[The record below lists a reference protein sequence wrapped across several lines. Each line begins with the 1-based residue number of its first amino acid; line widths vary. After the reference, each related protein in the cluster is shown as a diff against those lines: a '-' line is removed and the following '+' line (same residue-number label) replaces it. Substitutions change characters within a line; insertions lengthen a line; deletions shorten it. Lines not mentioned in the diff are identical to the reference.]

1 MHYSKTIAVSTL
13 SVLFVAGAVFVS
25 GFLRAPVAHA
35 DTGVARAAAA
45 TVTVVDECGITQA
58 DVAQIAAIQD
68 DQALAYADE
77 IKQELVL
84 RKLLV
89 RETIDCA
96 QQEVQALQTSLA
108 STSAP
113 GSAQQLQSQLA
124 GDLNEATGFYNNEL
138 AQLDVVGIAGTKEI
152 AREVLMWRAGTFLP
166 LSENVNNFILWAQN
180 QDLFSTAQT
189 RMTQTQRA
197 VSFIEGATPN
207 PALQSA
213 LASAQSSFNDAQTE
227 NAAVEQALAQD
238 LSPDQTLGL
247 IKQSLSSLSDTYKG
261 FSNVSTIVSGILPQ

>member
-1 MHYSKTIAVSTL
+1 M
-13 SVLFVAGAVFVS
+13 
-25 GFLRAPVAHA
+25 
-35 DTGVARAAAA
+35 
-45 TVTVVDECGITQA
+45 
-58 DVAQIAAIQD
+58 
-68 DQALAYADE
+68 
-77 IKQELVL
+77 
-84 RKLLV
+84 
-89 RETIDCA
+89 
-96 QQEVQALQTSLA
+96 QTSLA

-180 QDLFSTAQT
+180 RTLFSTAQT

-227 NAAVEQALAQD
+227 NAAVERRLRQIFLRIRR
-238 LSPDQTLGL
+238 LGL
-247 IKQSLSSLSDTYKG
+247 
-261 FSNVSTIVSGILPQ
+261 SNNRQLAFRYV

>member
-1 MHYSKTIAVSTL
+1 MNYLKTIAVSAFFI
-13 SVLFVAGAVFVS
+13 LFAAGAVFVS
-25 GFLRAPVAHA
+25 GFLGMPVAHA
-35 DTGVARAAAA
+35 DAAVPAVAA
-45 TVTVVDECGITQA
+45 DECSVTQA
-58 DVAQIAAIQD
+58 DIAQIAAVQND
-68 DQALAYADE
+68 PTLAYADE
-77 IKQELVL
+77 IKQELAV
-84 RKLLV
+84 RKQLV
-89 RETIDCA
+89 GETIDCA

-113 GSAQQLQSQLA
+113 RSAQQLQSQLE

-138 AQLDVVGIAGTKEI
+138 AKLDVVGIAGTKQI
-152 AREVLMWRAGTFLP
+152 AQEVLTWRAGTFLP
-166 LSENVNNFILWAQN
+166 LGENVNNFILWAQN

-197 VSFIEGATPN
+197 VSFIEGATSN

-213 LASAQSSFNDAQTE
+213 LTSSQSSFDDAQSE
-227 NAAVEQALAQD
+227 NAAVEAALTQN

-261 FSNVSTIVSGILPQ
+261 FSNVSAIISGVLPQ

>member
-1 MHYSKTIAVSTL
+1 MHYSKAIAVSVF
-13 SVLFVAGAVFVS
+13 SILFAAGAVFIS
-25 GFLRAPVAHA
+25 GFFGAPVAHA
-35 DTGVARAAAA
+35 DTAPVPVAAAA
-45 TVTVVDECGITQA
+45 VATADECGVTQT
-58 DVAQIAAIQD
+58 DVAQIATIQND
-68 DQALAYADE
+68 PTLDYTDE
-77 IKQELVL
+77 IKEELTL

-89 RETIDCA
+89 GETIDCA
-96 QQEVQALQTSLA
+96 QQEVQVLQTSLA

-113 GSAQQLQSQLA
+113 SSAQSLQAQLA

-138 AQLDVVGIAGTKEI
+138 AQLNLVGIAGTKEI
-152 AREVLMWRAGTFLP
+152 AQEVLTWRAGTFLP

-180 QDLFSTAQT
+180 QDLFSTAQI

-213 LASAQSSFNDAQTE
+213 LAAAQSSFNDAQTE
-227 NAAVEQALAQD
+227 NAAAETALTED

-247 IKQSLSSLSDTYKG
+247 IKKSLSSLSDTYDG